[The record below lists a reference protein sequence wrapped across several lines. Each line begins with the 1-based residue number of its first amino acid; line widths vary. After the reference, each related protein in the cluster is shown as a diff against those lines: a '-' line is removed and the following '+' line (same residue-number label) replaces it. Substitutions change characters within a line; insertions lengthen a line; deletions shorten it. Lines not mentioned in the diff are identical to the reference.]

1 MDLTDDRRRRLRRA
15 YGQLE
20 RAELYVVAARELV
33 GADTEAGLAVE
44 RLREQL
50 LTVGEDL
57 RQERHAQPL
66 RPRRLRAIG
75 D

>member
-1 MDLTDDRRRRLRRA
+1 METGDDRRSRLRQA

-20 RAELYVVAARELV
+20 RAELYVVAARELA
-33 GADTEAGLAVE
+33 GADTEAGWAVE

-50 LTVGEDL
+50 LTVADGL
-57 RQERHAQPL
+57 RQARREQPL

>member
-1 MDLTDDRRRRLRRA
+1 MESRDDRRRRLRQA
-15 YGQLE
+15 YAQLE

-33 GADTEAGLAVE
+33 GADTEAGRAVE

-57 RQERHAQPL
+57 RQERREQPV